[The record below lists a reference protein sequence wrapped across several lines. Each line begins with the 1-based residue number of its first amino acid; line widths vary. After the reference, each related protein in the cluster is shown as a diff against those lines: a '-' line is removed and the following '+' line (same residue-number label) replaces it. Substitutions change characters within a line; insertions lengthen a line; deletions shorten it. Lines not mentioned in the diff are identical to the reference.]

1 MSNKEFIDLVAK
13 MRKSQKDYFRTRRPD
28 ILQESKRLEKS
39 VDNAINELRDG
50 TSAGLFDEL

>member
-13 MRKSQKDYFRTRRPD
+13 MRKSQKDYFRTRRSD

-50 TSAGLFDEL
+50 ISAGLFDEL